1 MRVLIVED
9 DTVSRLI
16 LQRAVERFGHPCV
29 AVSDGAAAW
38 KLYQDGSYD
47 VVLTDW
53 VMPEVDGLELCHRIR
68 QHPGESY
75 TYVMLL
81 SVLSDRGHFLM
92 GMQAG
97 ADDFLGKPIDPEE
110 LQARLASA
118 ARVSRLHHRL
128 ARQNTHLG
136 ELLEQQQELGITLAE
151 TAEARGRLEGV
162 TLAAREIVHLLT
174 NDLTLAVGAVDLA
187 RGRADLTPYL
197 SALLRDIESGL
208 TAAEYHLRELQ
219 NVVRVATKD
228 TPVGPSLDLARST
241 REGN

>member
-9 DTVSRLI
+9 DTVSRLL
-16 LQRAVERFGHPCV
+16 LQRAVERCGHPCV
-29 AVSDGAAAW
+29 AVADGAEAW
-38 KLYQDGSYD
+38 KQYQDGSYD

-53 VMPEVDGLELCHRIR
+53 VMPEVDGLELCRRIR
-68 QHPGESY
+68 EQPGASY

-81 SVLSDRGHFLM
+81 SVLSDRGHLLM

-97 ADDFLGKPIDPEE
+97 ADDFLAKPIDPDE
-110 LQARLASA
+110 LHARLASA
-118 ARVSRLHHRL
+118 ARVTQLHRRL
-128 ARQNTHLG
+128 ARQNAHLG
-136 ELLEQQQELGITLAE
+136 LLLQEQQALAVTLAE

-187 RGRADLTPYL
+187 RGRSDVSPFLGELLRNIEAGL
-197 SALLRDIESGL
+197 SA
-208 TAAEYHLRELQ
+208 AEDHLRELQ
-219 NVVRVATKD
+219 KVVRVATKE

-241 REGN
+241 RGGN